1 MLSRKEGRNYLI
13 LNQDSDMPVKVNRN
27 KLDKKLNRLK
37 KALSTVQK
45 ELAGAYDEDSSLY
58 MILRDEV
65 FDGYSTGELYD
76 GKSGWIDDVLYR
88 ISSVQET
95 LAGEDDG
102 IPDKEDVITLDH
114 LGYRNMHLPE
124 NRFWEKVI
132 EDTEKKEITEEIIL
146 ADKTKNPDAEPI
158 RRIRTTLWEKTEY
171 GRASTSITYK
181 KLRIGKKL
189 MRAIENTRFAMR
201 QKE

>member
-13 LNQDSDMPVKVNRN
+13 LNQDSEIPVKINRN

-37 KALSTVQK
+37 KALSAVQK
-45 ELAGAYDEDSSLY
+45 ELADAYDEDSSLY

-65 FDGYSTGELYD
+65 FDGYSTGGLYD

-95 LAGEDDG
+95 LESEDDE
-102 IPDKEDVITLDH
+102 IPDKEDMITLDS
-114 LGYRNMHLPE
+114 LGYRNIYLQE
-124 NRFWEKVI
+124 ARFWEKTI
-132 EDTEKKEITEEIIL
+132 ESTEEKEVTEEIIL
-146 ADKTKNPDAEPI
+146 ADRTKNPDAGPV

-189 MRAIENTRFAMR
+189 IKAIENTRFAMK

>member
-13 LNQDSDMPVKVNRN
+13 LNQDSEIPVKINRN

-37 KALSTVQK
+37 KALSAVQK
-45 ELAGAYDEDSSLY
+45 ELADAYDEDSSLY

-65 FDGYSTGELYD
+65 FDGYSTGGLYD

-88 ISSVQET
+88 ISNVQET
-95 LAGEDDG
+95 LAGEDDE
-102 IPDKEDVITLDH
+102 IHDKEDMITLDS
-114 LGYRNMHLPE
+114 LGYRNMYLQE
-124 NRFWEKVI
+124 ARFWEKTI
-132 EDTEKKEITEEIIL
+132 ENTEEKEVTEEIIL
-146 ADKTKNPDAEPI
+146 ADRTKNPDAGPV
-158 RRIRTTLWEKTEY
+158 RRIRTVLWEKTEY

-189 MRAIENTRFAMR
+189 IKAIENTRFAMK

>member
-13 LNQDSDMPVKVNRN
+13 LNQDSEIPVKINRN

-37 KALSTVQK
+37 KALSAVQK
-45 ELAGAYDEDSSLY
+45 ELADAYDEDSSLY

-65 FDGYSTGELYD
+65 FDGYSTGGLYD

-88 ISSVQET
+88 ISNVQET
-95 LAGEDDG
+95 LAGEDDE
-102 IPDKEDVITLDH
+102 IHDKEDMITLDS
-114 LGYRNMHLPE
+114 LGYRNMYLQE
-124 NRFWEKVI
+124 ARFWEKTI
-132 EDTEKKEITEEIIL
+132 ENTEEKEVTEEIIL
-146 ADKTKNPDAEPI
+146 TDRTKNSDAGPV
-158 RRIRTTLWEKTEY
+158 RRIRTVLWEKTEY

-189 MRAIENTRFAMR
+189 IKAIENTRFAMK

>member
-45 ELAGAYDEDSSLY
+45 ELAGAYDEDSNLY

-95 LAGEDDG
+95 LAGEDDE

-114 LGYRNMHLPE
+114 LGYRNMYLPE
-124 NRFWEKVI
+124 NRF
-132 EDTEKKEITEEIIL
+132 
-146 ADKTKNPDAEPI
+146 
-158 RRIRTTLWEKTEY
+158 
-171 GRASTSITYK
+171 
-181 KLRIGKKL
+181 GK
-189 MRAIENTRFAMR
+189 R
-201 QKE
+201 

>member
-1 MLSRKEGRNYLI
+1 MLSRKEGRNYVI
-13 LNQDSDMPVKVNRN
+13 LNQDSEMPVKINRN

-37 KALSTVQK
+37 KALSAVQK
-45 ELAGAYDEDSSLY
+45 ELADAYDEDSSLY

-65 FDGYSTGELYD
+65 FDGYSTEGLYD

-95 LAGEDDG
+95 LAGEDDE
-102 IPDKEDVITLDH
+102 IHDKEDIITLDS
-114 LGYRNMHLPE
+114 LGYRNMYLQE
-124 NRFWEKVI
+124 ARFWEKVI
-132 EDTEKKEITEEIIL
+132 EDTEEKEVTEEIIL
-146 ADKTKNPDAEPI
+146 ADRTKNPDAEPV

-189 MRAIENTRFAMR
+189 IKAIENTRFAMR